1 VEHEPIDE
9 FERELQ
15 EAFERRPAPPGLKR
29 KVMERRRWGRAQRTH
44 SHAVLWQR
52 LAASIVLAG
61 LLGGALAWR
70 HADEV
75 RRGED
80 ARRQVLTALRI
91 TNHALNEVN
100 ARLTTRS
107 RSDEQ

>member
-1 VEHEPIDE
+1 MDD
-9 FERELQ
+9 FERELR
-15 EAFERRPAPPGLKR
+15 EAFERRPAPPGMKR
-29 KVMERRRWGRAQRTH
+29 KLMEKRHSRRTQRTH
-44 SHAVLWQR
+44 SHTVLWQR
-52 LAASIVLAG
+52 LAASVVLAG
-61 LLGGALAWR
+61 VLGGALAWR

-91 TNHALNEVN
+91 TNHALNQVN
-100 ARLTTRS
+100 TRLTTRN

>member
-1 VEHEPIDE
+1 MDD

-15 EAFERRPAPPGLKR
+15 QAFERRPAPPSLKR
-29 KVMERRRWGRAQRTH
+29 KLMEQRRWRRTQRLR
-44 SHAVLWQR
+44 SHTVLWQC

-61 LLGGALAWR
+61 VLGGALAWR

-75 RRGED
+75 RRGEA

-100 ARLTTRS
+100 TRLTTRS

>member
-1 VEHEPIDE
+1 MDD
-9 FERELQ
+9 FERELR
-15 EAFERRPAPPGLKR
+15 EAFERRPAPPGMKR
-29 KVMERRRWGRAQRTH
+29 KLMEQRRWRRTQRTH
-44 SHAVLWQR
+44 SHTVLWQR
-52 LAASIVLAG
+52 LAASVVLAG
-61 LLGGALAWR
+61 VLGGALAWR

-91 TNHALNEVN
+91 TNHALNQVN
-100 ARLTTRS
+100 TRLTTRS